1 MHKIRAEIT
10 KGEEIRYI
18 SHLDYASV
26 LERAIR
32 RTQLPVAYSEG
43 FNPHMKISFASALA
57 VGVTS
62 AAEYMDIE
70 FKSAVSA
77 DVFVEKL
84 RANLPE
90 GVKLLA
96 AKMIVDKQPA
106 LMAMVDLAEYTV
118 DVLFAG
124 DWDLLVQATEA
135 FNASAEVFYLRKTPK
150 SKKEIEVKQYM
161 HTPVVVQ
168 KIDDMIRFLI
178 AVKITPSGSVKPGE
192 IIKAMIEKFALPI
205 TSEAVLIH
213 RTGLYVQGEKPI
225 EKSVWRD

>member
-1 MHKIRAEIT
+1 MHKIRAEMT

-96 AKMIVDKQPA
+96 AKVIVDKQPA
-106 LMAMVDLAEYTV
+106 LMAMVDLAEYIV
-118 DVLFAG
+118 DVPFAG

-168 KIDDMIRFLI
+168 KLDDMIRFLI

-192 IIKAMIEKFALPI
+192 IIKAMIENFALPI
-205 TSEAVLIH
+205 TSESILIH